1 VNRPNLDFRGYTGT
15 VISGE
20 ISVGDKIKVLPSNK
34 ISVVKEIVLFKD
46 KLQTATESS
55 SVTLT
60 LEDEIDISRGDLII
74 KDDKKIVIK
83 TSLGLLKI

>member
-1 VNRPNLDFRGYTGT
+1 MNRPNLDFRGYTGT

-60 LEDEIDISRGDLII
+60 LEDEIDISRGDL
-74 KDDKKIVIK
+74 KKI
-83 TSLGLLKI
+83 G